1 MASAPIPEP
10 LEPARRAGEGVDRRF
25 ATGRAVLALM
35 LREMGTRYGRSPGG
49 YVWALLEP
57 MGVIL
62 ILSVG
67 FSLIMRNPA
76 LGSSFILFFATG
88 FLPFG
93 LYQNLSN
100 NVARSINFSRAL
112 LFYPAVTWT
121 DAILARFLLNTLTE
135 LLVMLILFAVLLG
148 VTDARVLLDFSS
160 ILTAALLAAF
170 LGLGIGVLNCALI
183 GLMPLWAQV
192 WSIATRP
199 LFLMSGIF
207 YLFSDLPQVA
217 QSILWYNPLIHIIG
231 LMRRGFYPT
240 YAGDYISVA
249 YVASVSLICL
259 FLGVVLMGRYH
270 RDILNDF

>member
-1 MASAPIPEP
+1 MASAPHPAP
-10 LEPARRAGEGVDRRF
+10 QEPATPPGQGVNRRF

-62 ILSVG
+62 ILSIG
-67 FSLIMRNPA
+67 FSLVIRSPA

-93 LYQNLSN
+93 LYQNISN

-121 DAILARFLLNTLTE
+121 DAVLARFLLNMLTD
-135 LLVMLILFAVLLG
+135 LLVMLILFAMILWI
-148 VTDARVLLDFSS
+148 TEARVLLDLGPIMAS
-160 ILTAALLAAF
+160 AALAAF
-170 LGLGIGVLNCALI
+170 LGLSVGVVNCALI
-183 GLMPLWAQV
+183 GLFPIWMQV
-192 WSIATRP
+192 WSIITRP
-199 LFLMSGIF
+199 LFLISGIF
-207 YLFSDLPQVA
+207 YLFESVPQVA
-217 QSILWYNPLIHIIG
+217 QDILWFNPLVHIIG
-231 LMRRGFYPT
+231 LMRQGFYPT
-240 YAGDYISVA
+240 YAGDYISMTFVMT
-249 YVASVSLICL
+249 VSLVCL
-259 FLGVVLMGRYH
+259 FMGVVLMGRYH